1 MDLTSFLHRIQLDL
15 FLNGPQYKF
24 YIEIAAVAVLLYVG
38 FTDFRTFKIR
48 NDVLLLLVVLYV
60 PLAIVSPSCSWIRIV
75 ESIVLAIFM
84 FTVLLWFF
92 AQKVIGGGDVK
103 LLSVA
108 CLWVGVN
115 GALLF
120 SALLLIFILLHL
132 SAAKMGWANTKPM
145 AGRYA
150 IPYAPSVAGAMIGV
164 IVYSA
169 IATQGR
175 GVGCL

>member
-1 MDLTSFLHRIQLDL
+1 VTSLLDRIQLDL
-15 FLNGPQYKF
+15 LLHGPQYKF

-48 NDVLLLLVVLYV
+48 NDVLLLLLLLYV
-60 PLAIVSPSCSWIRIV
+60 PLAIVSRSCSWAEIV
-75 ESIVLAIFM
+75 ESILLAIVM
-84 FTVLLWFF
+84 FAVLLWFF

-108 CLWVGVN
+108 CLWIGVH

-132 SAAKMGWANTKPM
+132 GAARMGWANTKPM
-145 AGRYA
+145 GGRYA
-150 IPYAPSVAGAMIGV
+150 IPYAPSVAGALIGV

-169 IATQGR
+169 IMPGGT
-175 GVGCL
+175 GCL